1 MRFFL
6 FLAKGVCDMEKV
18 KAVLLDVD
26 NTILDFHQC
35 ARAAM
40 QATFKD
46 GGLAYEEEMFPVFM
60 EVNDYLWEELE
71 KETLSREELYKI
83 RWKLIF
89 ERLGIEGTDPVD
101 FDATFR
107 KYIGGFAF
115 PIEGAYELLD
125 YLSKK
130 YILCIASNA
139 SRKRQLKRLTTA
151 NMLSY
156 VKYVFTSEE
165 IGHPKPEKAFF
176 DACLSTLEGIRA
188 EETVVIGD
196 SLTAD
201 IAGGVT
207 AGMKTI
213 WYNHFRV
220 PAPADFSGDHIVN
233 SLQEIQN
240 IL

>member
-1 MRFFL
+1 
-6 FLAKGVCDMEKV
+6 MEKV
-18 KAVLLDVD
+18 KAILLDVD

-35 ARAAM
+35 AKAAM
-40 QATFKD
+40 QATFSD
-46 GGLAYEEEMFPVFM
+46 GGLVYAEEMFPVFL
-60 EVNDYLWEELE
+60 EVNDYLWGEIE

-89 ERLGIEGTDPVD
+89 ERIGIEGTDPVE
-101 FDATFR
+101 FDDTFR

-139 SRKRQLKRLTTA
+139 SRKRQLNRLTMA
-151 NMLSY
+151 NMLIY
-156 VKYVFTSEE
+156 VKHVFTSEE

-176 DACLSTLEGIRA
+176 DACLSELKGIKA

-213 WYNHFRV
+213 WYNPFNA
-220 PAPADFSGDHIVN
+220 PAPADFAGDYIVY
-233 SLQEIQN
+233 SLHEIQN